1 MEAPIR
7 HAAQSTRRRS
17 RKTCQLVHRLDDD
30 LALHVFSFLD
40 AKRLSLVMQTA
51 RRFRK
56 IAGEDLLWRALLRRD
71 VGEPNLPAHDARTSW
86 RARWRQWQRLESCD
100 CNEQETK
107 SSASPQARFLHR
119 AAGEPGSQLYVFGGQ
134 GKEGEFNDL
143 WVLDKE
149 RALRGASDEW
159 RFLRPA
165 GATPDARQSA
175 TLTSVGDQILMFG
188 GRQGEVTFLNDTWL
202 FDTVSCRWSCV
213 LPSETGHGL
222 PGSAMPAP
230 EAYAGCPSPRW
241 AHSAVRFGDR
251 VLVFGG
257 SAPGRCFND
266 VHWFNVAKGEWE
278 EAPPPPP
285 PGAADVPAKRSG
297 HCACAV
303 GETMYVFGGNTTK
316 ASFND
321 LWAHDVRTG
330 IWRQI
335 ATDGVSPPGRVGHTI
350 TALGARLFILGGR
363 EYAVSAEPRRAPFAR
378 AAARVARATRPTL
391 TPPPP
396 SQSDQLLRRDDAL
409 HQPAD
414 AALVAGLAPL
424 ALALGLARGARAH
437 RPLRDGARRQAPPLR
452 RPPRRR
458 PLPRRHHH
466 RRAHRLRSA
475 RNEPR
480 VSYLCLLRS

>member
-1 MEAPIR
+1 M
-7 HAAQSTRRRS
+7 
-17 RKTCQLVHRLDDD
+17 HRLDDD

-202 FDTVSCRWSCV
+202 FDRPRAVVVRAAIGDGARAPGERDAGARGV
-213 LPSETGHGL
+213 RRLPVAAVG
-222 PGSAMPAP
+222 A
-230 EAYAGCPSPRW
+230 
-241 AHSAVRFGDR
+241 SAVRFGDR

-257 SAPGRCFND
+257 SAPGGASTTSTGSTSPR
-266 VHWFNVAKGEWE
+266 VSGRRRRRRRRR
-278 EAPPPPP
+278 APPTCP
-285 PGAADVPAKRSG
+285 RSG
-297 HCACAV
+297 RGTARARWARRCTCLAATPPRRRSTIC
-303 GETMYVFGGNTTK
+303 GRTT
-316 ASFND
+316 SDRD
-321 LWAHDVRTG
+321 LAKDRHR
-330 IWRQI
+330 RRL
-335 ATDGVSPPGRVGHTI
+335 APGRVGHTI

-363 EYAVSAEPRRAPFAR
+363 EYAVSAEPPRPFPPSPPG
-378 AAARVARATRPTL
+378 AARLAL

-396 SQSDQLLRRDDAL
+396 PPSDQLLRRDDAL

-414 AALVAGLAPL
+414 AALVAGVAPL
-424 ALALGLARGARAH
+424 PLALGLARGAVRTGHCATVPPASSCSSAASATTAASSTTSPPSTH
-437 RPLRDGARRQAPPLR
+437 R
-452 RPPRRR
+452 
-458 PLPRRHHH
+458 
-466 RRAHRLRSA
+466 
-475 RNEPR
+475 
-480 VSYLCLLRS
+480 

>member
-17 RKTCQLVHRLDDD
+17 RKTCQLVHRLDDE

-40 AKRLSLVMQTA
+40 AKRLSLAMQTA

-175 TLTSVGDQILMFG
+175 TITSVGDQILMFG
-188 GRQGEVTFLNDTWL
+188 RRQGEVTFLNDTWL
-202 FDTVSCRWSCV
+202 FDTISCRWSCV

-257 SAPGRCFND
+257 SAPGRCFNLSLI
-266 VHWFNVAKGEWE
+266 H
-278 EAPPPPP
+278 
-285 PGAADVPAKRSG
+285 
-297 HCACAV
+297 
-303 GETMYVFGGNTTK
+303 
-316 ASFND
+316 
-321 LWAHDVRTG
+321 
-330 IWRQI
+330 I
-335 ATDGVSPPGRVGHTI
+335 
-350 TALGARLFILGGR
+350 
-363 EYAVSAEPRRAPFAR
+363 
-378 AAARVARATRPTL
+378 
-391 TPPPP
+391 
-396 SQSDQLLRRDDAL
+396 
-409 HQPAD
+409 
-414 AALVAGLAPL
+414 
-424 ALALGLARGARAH
+424 
-437 RPLRDGARRQAPPLR
+437 
-452 RPPRRR
+452 
-458 PLPRRHHH
+458 
-466 RRAHRLRSA
+466 
-475 RNEPR
+475 
-480 VSYLCLLRS
+480 

>member
-86 RARWRQWQRLESCD
+86 RARWRQWQRLEWCD

-202 FDTVSCRWSCV
+202 FDTTSCRWSCV

-278 EAPPPPP
+278 EPPPPPP

-321 LWAHDVRTG
+321 LWAHDVRTAQ
-330 IWRQI
+330 WRLI
-335 ATDGVSPPGRVGHTI
+335 ATTPKALEKFHEGRGV
-350 TALGARLFILGGR
+350 
-363 EYAVSAEPRRAPFAR
+363 
-378 AAARVARATRPTL
+378 
-391 TPPPP
+391 
-396 SQSDQLLRRDDAL
+396 
-409 HQPAD
+409 
-414 AALVAGLAPL
+414 
-424 ALALGLARGARAH
+424 
-437 RPLRDGARRQAPPLR
+437 
-452 RPPRRR
+452 
-458 PLPRRHHH
+458 
-466 RRAHRLRSA
+466 
-475 RNEPR
+475 
-480 VSYLCLLRS
+480 